1 VYPATVSTPVV
12 STKRRR
18 TNTTARLLDAAFE
31 VFAERGYQAASIDLI
46 CHRAGFTRGAF
57 YSNYESKDELFLA
70 LFDRHASQKVAEVHA
85 LTDGVEPEVAIANLM
100 AYFTDATEA
109 DRDWYL
115 ISTEFTLHAIRN
127 RTAAHVLARH
137 DREFREQLI
146 PLISAVFASAGREP
160 RLDPDQIA
168 RTIVAISEGAAAQS
182 YVEPDELP
190 RGTLEKA
197 LYPLLFEAIA
207 S

>member
-1 VYPATVSTPVV
+1 VYPATVSEPIV

-31 VFAERGYQAASIDLI
+31 VFAERGYQSASIDLI

-70 LFDRHASQKVAEVHA
+70 LFDRHAQQKVEEIRE
-85 LTDGVEPEVAIANLM
+85 LTAGVEPEVAVANLM
-100 AYFTDATEA
+100 AYFTEPTDA

-137 DREFREQLI
+137 DRALREELV
-146 PLISAVFASAGREP
+146 PLINQVFAAAGRTP
-160 RLDPDQIA
+160 RLPADQIA

-190 RGTLEKA
+190 RGTLEAA

>member
-1 VYPATVSTPVV
+1 VSGVYPATVSEPIV

-31 VFAERGYQAASIDLI
+31 VFAERGYQSASIDLI

-70 LFDRHASQKVAEVHA
+70 LFDRHAQQKVEEIRE
-85 LTDGVEPEVAIANLM
+85 LTTGVEPEIAVANLM
-100 AYFTDATEA
+100 AYFTEPTDA

-137 DREFREQLI
+137 
-146 PLISAVFASAGREP
+146 GRAP
-160 RLDPDQIA
+160 RLPADQIA

-190 RGTLEKA
+190 RGTLEAA